1 MGDEVLGELCSDRPI
16 PFRDGRFWVVD
27 GDQLPFR
34 FCIVLSFLRTYGFTS
49 YLRNGGLVFH
59 VLI

>member
-1 MGDEVLGELCSDRPI
+1 MKCLVSFVRIVRYRSAMGDFGLSTVIS
-16 PFRDGRFWVVD
+16 
-27 GDQLPFR
+27 FR
-34 FCIVLSFLRTYGFTS
+34 FAFVSCFPVLRTYGFTS